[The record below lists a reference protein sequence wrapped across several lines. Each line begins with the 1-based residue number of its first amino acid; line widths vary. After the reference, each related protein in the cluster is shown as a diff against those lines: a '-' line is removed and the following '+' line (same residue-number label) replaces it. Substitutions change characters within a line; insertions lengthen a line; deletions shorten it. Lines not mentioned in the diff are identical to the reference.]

1 MKFFPFSPKS
11 SLRNCLSFLD
21 LCDKI
26 KKNAEGRTPMG
37 QLKKYLQPYWLFMI
51 ATVFIKFLGAVVELQ
66 IPDLMEVMLDEKVPA
81 GDLRSIYICGGLMV
95 LCALGFLVF
104 NIIANRMSAV
114 SSGKITRAIRHD
126 LFQKL
131 ERLSARQMDELTIP
145 SAESRLTSDTYN
157 INQLLA
163 RLQRVG
169 IRAPILLIG
178 GVAMMLKMDAS
189 LALILI
195 ALLPIIALVTYLVTK
210 ASLPLYT
217 RQQSVLDR
225 VVRTVQE
232 NITGIRVIK
241 ALSKTEYEK
250 ERFNTVNA
258 ELTAVDQKAGAVSA
272 ITNPTASLTLN
283 LGLTLVVLVGAYRVN
298 GGQMKPGVIVAFL
311 QYFIMILNAMLGVTR
326 IFVMWSKGEASAKR
340 VAQVLMTPEDMV
352 LLPLEEA
359 QANDAHIE
367 FQNVSFSYTGI
378 GKNVDDLSF
387 RLERGQTLGILGPTG
402 SGKSTILNLL
412 MRIYDPDEGTIRISG
427 RDIRAIAPEELRDK
441 FGVVFQNGFVLE
453 GSIAENIRFFRDIDD
468 ETIAAAAEHA
478 QAEFVRTKEGG
489 MDFQVQV
496 RGNNLSGGQKQ
507 RLLIARAMLLDA
519 RMLILDEATSNVD
532 TRTEQRIQA
541 AMRQL
546 MKGKTCFV
554 IAHRLSTIRSA
565 DHILVLDGGKVA
577 EQGNHEE
584 LMAHGGIYKKLYLAQ
599 FDTVS

>member
-1 MKFFPFSPKS
+1 
-11 SLRNCLSFLD
+11 
-21 LCDKI
+21 
-26 KKNAEGRTPMG
+26 MG

-131 ERLSARQMDELTIP
+131 ERLSARQMDKLTIP

-258 ELTAVDQKAGAVSA
+258 ELTTVDQKAGAVSA

-352 LLPLEEA
+352 LLPREEA

-489 MDFQVQV
+489 MDFQIQV

-532 TRTEQRIQA
+532 TRTEQRIQQ
-541 AMRQL
+541 AMRTL
-546 MKGKTCFV
+546 MQNKTCFV

-565 DHILVLDGGKVA
+565 DHILVLDGGKVV
-577 EQGNHEE
+577 EQGTHDS
-584 LMAHGGIYKKLYLAQ
+584 LMAANGFYRKLYEAQ
-599 FDTVS
+599 FDSVA